1 MCLIG
6 LDWRPGTPQ
15 ALMLLANRD
24 EFFDRPTEPMHW
36 WQDGGLLAGKDMR
49 EGGTW
54 MGLTRAGK
62 FAAITN
68 VRGAAEK
75 NPYAPSR
82 GKLPLHYLQS
92 EYSPRQFVAH
102 LRTMA
107 EGYNGF
113 NLLLGDLKHDELWW
127 FSNRPMEAARLL
139 EPGVHTLSNASLNT
153 PWPKTEQLKQGIT
166 RLKAGHVS
174 GEWLNL
180 LLDDTVATNDALPST
195 GVPLAWERALSAAFI
210 RMPGYGTRC
219 STLVLAT
226 HSGAHVMEHTH
237 LPEDKPHTPRPVEQ
251 VRSFEFDF
259 QSAR

>member
-1 MCLIG
+1 
-6 LDWRPGTPQ
+6 
-15 ALMLLANRD
+15 MLLANRD

-36 WQDGGLLAGKDMR
+36 WQGGSLLAGKDLR

-75 NPYAPSR
+75 NPHAPSR
-82 GKLPLHYLQS
+82 GKLPLQYLQS
-92 EYSPRQFVAH
+92 EYSSRQFLAH
-102 LRTMA
+102 LRATA

-127 FSNRPMEAARLL
+127 FSNREMEAARVL

-153 PWPKTEQLKQGIT
+153 PWPKTEQLKKGMG
-166 RLKAGHVS
+166 RLETCNVS
-174 GEWLNL
+174 GQWLSL
-180 LLDDTVATNDALPST
+180 LHDDTIAADDALPAT
-195 GVPLAWERALSAAFI
+195 GVPLDWERALSAAFI
-210 RMPGYGTRC
+210 RMPGYGTRS
-219 STLVLAT
+219 STLVRAS
-226 HSGAHVMEHTH
+226 HSGVQVIEHTYR
-237 LPEDKPHTPRPVEQ
+237 PEDKPHSPRPAEQ
-251 VRSFEFDF
+251 VRSFEFAI